1 MPVALAHPAH
11 EDSAQ
16 ELDQAPR
23 LIKRV
28 EVNFPE
34 NMRMAGLE
42 GRVQVEFIITAQGE
56 VSEAHVVASNNPAFE
71 REALDAVMKWRF
83 DPGIKAGRP
92 VKIRAQQQIIFS
104 YDSAGRQPWKIGRG
118 DQSKMPPEAQWDVP
132 PEPFNTAFPVYPFAE
147 LLAGRKGQT
156 KLNFV
161 VHPDG
166 RVVEAH
172 LLEATTPEF
181 GRAVLAMIDTW
192 EFKPARK
199 KDGTPTYAIISF
211 AHEFKPNGSGDAP
224 VPRSAR
230 AILRKLQRAPQEIA
244 TLAALDAAPRPISR
258 RPPVYPLGLRAQ
270 GQMGEAEV
278 EFFIDECGDAQLPR
292 VVSAS
297 APEFG
302 GAAVQAVASWRFQPP
317 KIKGRP
323 VTVRVQMPIRF
334 KLEDEG
340 NPDNR
345 AAHRREDQDA
355 TK

>member
-23 LIKRV
+23 LIKQGDVR
-28 EVNFPE
+28 FPE

-42 GRVQVEFIITAQGE
+42 GRVQVDFIITAQGE
-56 VSEAHVVASNNPAFE
+56 VSEAHVAASNNPAFE
-71 REALDAVMKWRF
+71 RAALDAIMQSRF
-83 DPGIKAGRP
+83 APGMKAGRP
-92 VKIRAQQQIIFS
+92 VKIWARQELIFS

-118 DQSKMPPEAQWDVP
+118 DQSKMPLEARWDVP
-132 PEPFNTAFPVYPFAE
+132 PEPVNTTFPVYPFAE
-147 LLAGRKGQT
+147 LLAGRKGKT

-181 GRAVLAMIDTW
+181 GQAVLAMIDTW

-211 AHEFKPNGSGDAP
+211 AHEFEPNGNGDVP
-224 VPRSAR
+224 VPRFAH
-230 AILRKLQRAPQEIA
+230 AILRKLKRAPQEIA
-244 TLAALDAAPRPISR
+244 TLAALDEAPRPISR
-258 RPPVYPLGLRAQ
+258 RPPVYPLGLRAL
-270 GQMGEAEV
+270 GQTGEAEV
-278 EFFIDECGDAQLPR
+278 EFFIDERGDAQLPR

-323 VTVRVQMPIRF
+323 VTVRVQMPIEF
-334 KLEDEG
+334 KLKDE
-340 NPDNR
+340 
-345 AAHRREDQDA
+345 
-355 TK
+355 